1 MVSDK
6 GVWPR
11 LRVRE
16 GFSEEL
22 MPEPRSERGEGD
34 RRAWQGQRRGG
45 IRAQGIAHAVAQRED
60 DHYVLKEEKRRKCG
74 VRGAW
79 KQEGLGRRGEAHYV
93 DFIGHMRDFGF
104 CLRIK
109 WETTKGV

>member
-1 MVSDK
+1 MVNDK
-6 GVWPR
+6 GAWPR

-16 GFSEEL
+16 GFSEEV
-22 MPEPRSERGEGD
+22 MPEPRSGREGL
-34 RRAWQGQRRGG
+34 ALGQRRGD
-45 IRAQGIAHAVAQRED
+45 IQAQGIAHAMAQRED
-60 DHYVLKEEKRRKCG
+60 NQYVLKEEKRGKCG

-79 KQEGLGRRGEAHYV
+79 KQEGLGRRGEAHHV

-109 WETTKGV
+109 WETTEGV